1 MWIRGGLEIDF
12 ALASGR
18 EARSLLPYP
27 QWSRATLPGA
37 PAPGTAKSG
46 EKVEAVTERQA
57 LPCVR

>member
-1 MWIRGGLEIDF
+1 MWIRGRLEIDF

-18 EARSLLPYP
+18 EARLISSRTP
-27 QWSRATLPGA
+27 QWSRATLPV
-37 PAPGTAKSG
+37 PRHPTAKPG